1 MKKGLKILII
11 ILSSI
16 LGLILAIAV
25 LISPIAKSYI
35 QNNDKELLGREITMD
50 KFRLNIFTG
59 SLSIDS
65 LNVYEKDNKS
75 KFVSINEFRFNMKIY
90 PLLAKKFVVQR
101 VLLSGADINIYQKGS
116 EFNFDDIIKKFSSK
130 DTIKNTKDT
139 TASDWEIALNNI
151 EINQTDITYKDLEI
165 NTNWGLYDFALKIP
179 AMYFSNKSSD
189 IGIDLKFKNGGSLA
203 LNAKYNMH
211 TTNYILN
218 IALQNFSLNNVLP
231 YLQQSMNVNH
241 VSGLLSTKLNI
252 VGDFNHIMDF
262 KLKGNVGAKNFS
274 LIDNKE
280 RNVVSMNKLDLSIDE
295 ISLSQNKYH
304 INSVKIYALT
314 SQFDLYK
321 DSTNNFSFLMK
332 PSKQE
337 PKKDSLTTDT
347 TKAQPSKKMDFII
360 KDLLVENSTFTF
372 NDQSIQK
379 PLSYPIENIN
389 IKSNNFTLD
398 KENQLELRAT
408 LSKTG
413 NINVTWKGYA
423 DGIANHNLMLI
434 INNLNL
440 NDFTPYSLEYFAR
453 PLSKGNLTFT
463 SQNIIKDYNLK
474 GTNKVDIY
482 KCEVGNKDNQV
493 KAEYSNVP
501 LKLGLYVLKDR
512 KDKIILDLPVKGKV
526 NSPEFSYKKLIFKT
540 LINLLVKVATSPI
553 SLVAEQLGYNP
564 EALSNIPIEPM
575 EREFSSEQFEKFKQ
589 LSEISNSKPELVLT
603 LTQKINYQKTIEELS
618 MINLKIAYY
627 KKNNPLSQE
636 KNLDLIDIDQVKN
649 ISLKDES
656 FLIFTDFLLIEK
668 GFSKTASIE
677 DKSILLFKDVS
688 ENQLQALMQE
698 RDNKLIQHFTE
709 VLKLDAAK
717 IKVQSLSLDELKS
730 TSTKSQYAIS
740 LEVLEESEASKEE
753 NK

>member
-11 ILSSI
+11 VLASI
-16 LGLILAIAV
+16 LGLILAIAI

-35 QNNDKELLGREITMD
+35 QKNDKELLGREVTMD

-65 LNVYEKDNKS
+65 LNVYEKDDKNK
-75 KFVSINEFRFNMKIY
+75 FISINEFKFNMKIY

-116 EFNFDDIIKKFSSK
+116 EFNFDDIIKKFSSE
-130 DTIKNTKDT
+130 DTIKETKDT

-151 EINQTDITYKDLEI
+151 EINKTDITYKDLEI

-189 IGIDLKFKNGGSLA
+189 IGINLKFKNGGSLA

-218 IALQNFSLNNVLP
+218 IALQNFSLSNVLP
-231 YLQQSMNVNH
+231 YLQQSMNISQVA
-241 VSGLLSTKLNI
+241 GLLSTKLNI
-252 VGDFNHIMDF
+252 SGDFNHIMDF
-262 KLKGNVGAKNFS
+262 KLKGDVGANNFS
-274 LIDNKE
+274 LIDDKQ
-280 RNVVSMNKLDLSIDE
+280 RNVVSMNKLDVSIDE
-295 ISLSQNKYH
+295 ISLSKNKYH
-304 INSVKIYALT
+304 INLVKIDALT

-332 PSKQE
+332 PSPQE
-337 PKKDSLTTDT
+337 PNKDSVAVDT
-347 TKAQPSKKMDFII
+347 TKTQPSKTMDLII
-360 KDLLVENSTFTF
+360 KELLVENSSFIF

-398 KENQLELRAT
+398 KENQLELTAT

-413 NINVTWKGYA
+413 KVNVKWQGYA

-493 KAEYSNVP
+493 KAEYGNVP

-512 KDKIILDLPVKGKV
+512 KDKIILDLPVKGNVK
-526 NSPEFSYKKLIFKT
+526 SPEFSYKKLIFKT

-553 SLVAEQLGYNP
+553 SLVAEQLGYDP

-575 EREFSSEQFEKFKQ
+575 DREFTSEQFEKFKQ
-589 LSEISNSKPELVLT
+589 LSEISNAKPELILT
-603 LTQKINYQKTIEELS
+603 LTQEINYQKAISELS
-618 MINLKIAYY
+618 MANLKIAYY
-627 KKNNPLSQE
+627 KKNNPSSQE

-649 ISLKDES
+649 ISTKDES
-656 FLIFTDFLLIEK
+656 FIVFTDFLLVEK
-668 GFSKTASIE
+668 GLNKIGSME
-677 DKSILLFKDVS
+677 DKAVS
-688 ENQLQALMQE
+688 LYKEASEEQLQTLMQE
-698 RDNKLIQHFTE
+698 RNTKLTQHFTE
-709 VLKLDAAK
+709 ALKIDSSK
-717 IKVQSLSLDELKS
+717 IKVQSLSIDELKS
-730 TSTKSQYAIS
+730 KTTKSQYAIS
-740 LEVLEESEASKEE
+740 LEVLEQAEVSEEDK
-753 NK
+753 